1 MSGITKYTYLRWVA
15 LTIIVNLLTG
25 VLICTIEKAN
35 LLVSRMVEEEVLG
48 SLGMV
53 VVDELHMVGDEQRGY
68 LLELLL
74 TKLRY
79 STIVSEETAGATV
92 HAGLQIV
99 GMSATMPNGTAI
111 AQWLG
116 AELYETDFRPVP
128 LRQYLK
134 VCGIPCNQEA

>member
-1 MSGITKYTYLRWVA
+1 
-15 LTIIVNLLTG
+15 
-25 VLICTIEKAN
+25 
-35 LLVSRMVEEEVLG
+35 MVEEEVLG

-79 STIVSEETAGATV
+79 ATIIKEESEGAVV

-99 GMSATMPNGTAI
+99 GMSATMPNGA
-111 AQWLG
+111 AVAEWLG

-128 LRQYLK
+128 LKQYLK
-134 VCGIPCNQEA
+134 VRTTFCAWEAQLLTDSTLAAA